1 MMAER
6 DLPNAEPNG
15 GKTGVHDVSHSAV
28 PEAPRGNEAEHNGTR
43 KSDDDTI
50 AELGDEPGGPV

>member
-1 MMAER
+1 MTER

-15 GKTGVHDVSHSAV
+15 RKTGVHDVSHSAV
-28 PEAPRGNEAEHNGTR
+28 PKAPRGSETEHSGPR

-50 AELGDEPGGPV
+50 AELGDELGGPA